1 MLVLITSSVIDE
13 YLVVLEQAFNPS
25 NVVVAVSGLDA
36 MTEARGILVSLACC
50 ARPSQGLP
58 GVCWV
63 FRLTAQTM
71 GLERLRRKHQGPEW
85 VD

>member
-1 MLVLITSSVIDE
+1 MLVLITSSVIEE

-25 NVVVAVSGLDA
+25 NVVAAMSGLDA
-36 MTEARGILVSLACC
+36 MLEARGILVSLACC

-58 GVCWV
+58 GVCGV
-63 FRLTAQTM
+63 LRLTAQTM

>member
-1 MLVLITSSVIDE
+1 MLGLITSSVIEE

-25 NVVVAVSGLDA
+25 NVVVAVSGLDQV
-36 MTEARGILVSLACC
+36 TEAKGILVSLACC
-50 ARPSQGLP
+50 ARPSQELP

>member
-1 MLVLITSSVIDE
+1 MLGLITSSVIEDF
-13 YLVVLEQAFNPS
+13 LVVLEQAFNPS
-25 NVVVAVSGLDA
+25 NVVVAVSGLDQE
-36 MTEARGILVSLACC
+36 TEARGILVSLACC